1 MSCDAGVA
9 QLSRPGRGGDAAKP
23 HRQGMGITTTP
34 MPTPA
39 EPVAIMFVDQVGST
53 RMCAE
58 LGDAAAL
65 DLHTRLHRVLLSH
78 IAASGGWRASTTG
91 DGALAL
97 FASPA
102 ASITAASAIQA
113 ELSDANQ
120 AQDELVRTE
129 VRVGIHLGKPLMD
142 AGGAPFGLCVN
153 LAARI
158 CAVAGAGEVLV
169 SDLTRQALALPERH
183 WFVAPH
189 QVTLRGAP
197 GPIRLWRVADASM
210 ARLVGNAPQVEPRD
224 QVEPSPPGG
233 CRARPRLQDA
243 ARVAADQRARAAP
256 TASQQLDLS
265 T

>member
-1 MSCDAGVA
+1 
-9 QLSRPGRGGDAAKP
+9 
-23 HRQGMGITTTP
+23 MGIRTTP
-34 MPTPA
+34 LAAPA

-78 IAASGGWRASTTG
+78 ITACGGWRASTTG

-120 AQDELVRTE
+120 AQDGLVRTE

-142 AGGAPFGLCVN
+142 PGGVPFGLCVN

-158 CAVAGAGEVLV
+158 CAMAGAGEVLV
-169 SDLTRQALALPERH
+169 SDLTREALAEPERH

-197 GPIRLWRVADASM
+197 GPIRLWRVADTSI
-210 ARLVGNAPQVEPRD
+210 ARLAGIAPQGERRD
-224 QVEPSPPGG
+224 QVEPWPAGG
-233 CRARPRLQDA
+233 CRARPRLPDA
-243 ARVAADQRARAAP
+243 ARVAVDQRAPAAP
-256 TASQQLDLS
+256 TASRQLDRS

>member
-1 MSCDAGVA
+1 
-9 QLSRPGRGGDAAKP
+9 
-23 HRQGMGITTTP
+23 
-34 MPTPA
+34 
-39 EPVAIMFVDQVGST
+39 MFVDQVGST

-78 IAASGGWRASTTG
+78 ITACGGWRASTTG

-97 FASPA
+97 FASPV

-120 AQDELVRTE
+120 AQDGLVRTD
-129 VRVGIHLGKPLMD
+129 VRVGIHLGKPLID
-142 AGGAPFGLCVN
+142 PAGAPFGLCVN

-169 SDLTRQALALPERH
+169 SDLTREALARPERH

-197 GPIRLWRVADASM
+197 GPIRLWRIADPSIS
-210 ARLVGNAPQVEPRD
+210 RLAGIAPQGEPHD
-224 QVEPSPPGG
+224 PIESWAACGF
-233 CRARPRLQDA
+233 RARPRVQDA
-243 ARVAADQRARAAP
+243 GRLAVDQRVPATP
-256 TASQQLDLS
+256 TASDQLHRS